1 MRRFDHLTGRT
12 SLLLAF
18 ALTFTS
24 MIAGCGDDDVVSS
37 GGVTLQIG
45 AASTVAGTNI
55 ICVPFT
61 ANGPAN
67 GSFSALLQFA
77 LAAAPGSFV
86 TAAEITGA
94 TPGASGLVSNS
105 TGTLNANGTFNGT
118 FYWDV
123 PADLGP
129 FGGASGFL
137 QLLAGSGGA
146 ASGNTAFSYA
156 PVLPSVAPG
165 AGSSTPGGVS
175 GAAGG
180 GSGRAAHD
188 DISPA
193 GTNVVLAGG
202 RNSAGANNAFTSVD
216 RFNVNLGTLQ
226 YTSSSFSMGAGRTDH
241 ASSFFLDPTTN
252 ALKLLVTGGAAHSAA
267 ATAAQNTAN
276 VYTFTPTEAVAFTA
290 NTMSVARRGHTATW
304 APRNKVYV
312 IGGESSSG
320 VGTNTIEAFDPV
332 SNQFS
337 TIGVTLASPRRGHT
351 ATLLPNGKILIA
363 GGFNPAATMTALP
376 AELFDTNTETMI
388 AFTSTTLA
396 TVNMVDHTATRLA
409 NGWVLL
415 AGGRQVTNPVS
426 YLSFATVFL
435 PETGACG
442 DFTPTCASMASAR
455 ALHSAVLLG
464 DGTVLLTGGDT
475 APSTTT
481 SGVELFLPALCAFS
495 PVTALSTPR
504 AEHSATAVANGTV
517 VVVAGRNG
525 ASFLDSIETYPA
537 NNAVPVVTAAS
548 AFDQTTGNALINVT
562 ATDADGDGGYA
573 ILRVRLSGSSG
584 PFALVEINQGD
595 AGANGRLNAGL
606 SSYLWRYTTQGFTV
620 GQTVEIQIIP
630 VGAVLGAPFTITTV
644 LGAVI

>member
-1 MRRFDHLTGRT
+1 MRRLDHSTGRT

-24 MIAGCGDDDVVSS
+24 MVAGCGDDDVVSS

-45 AASTVAGTNI
+45 AASAIAGTNI

-61 ANGPAN
+61 ATGPAN
-67 GSFSALLQFA
+67 GSFSALLQYA
-77 LAAAPGSFV
+77 LAVAPGSFV

-94 TPGASGLVSNS
+94 TPGSSGLTSNS
-105 TGTLNANGTFNGT
+105 TGNLGPNGTFAGT

-146 ASGNTAFSYA
+146 ALGNTAFSYA
-156 PVLPSVAPG
+156 PVLPAVVPG
-165 AGSSTPGGVS
+165 AGSSTPGG
-175 GAAGG
+175 GPGAAAGG
-180 GSGRAAHD
+180 NGRASHD
-188 DISPA
+188 DMTPA
-193 GTNVVLAGG
+193 GTNVVIAGG
-202 RNSAGANNAFTSVD
+202 RNSAGALNAFTTVD
-216 RFNVNLGTLQ
+216 RFNVDLGTLQ
-226 YTSSSFSMGAGRTDH
+226 YSSTSFPMGAGRTDH
-241 ASSFFLDPTTN
+241 ASSFFLDPASN

-290 NTMSVARRGHTATW
+290 NTMAVARRGHTATW

-312 IGGESSSG
+312 IGGETAPG
-320 VGTNTIEAFDPV
+320 TGTNTIEAYDPV
-332 SNQFS
+332 SDQFS
-337 TIGVTLASPRRGHT
+337 TVGVTLASARRGHT

-363 GGFNPAATMTALP
+363 GGFDPAAPTTALA

-388 AFTSTTLA
+388 AFTSTILA
-396 TVNMVDHTATRLA
+396 AVDMVDHTATRLA

-464 DGTVLLTGGDT
+464 DGTVLLAGGDT

-481 SGVELFLPALCAFS
+481 SAVELFLPALCAFS

-517 VVVAGRNG
+517 VVIAGRNG
-525 ASFLDSIETYPA
+525 ASFLDTVETYPA

-548 AFDQTTGNALINVT
+548 VSNSAGHALISVT

-573 ILRVRLSGSSG
+573 ILRARLAGSMG
-584 PFALVEINQGD
+584 PFALAEIAQGD
-595 AGANGRLNAGL
+595 AGANGRLNVGG
-606 SSYLWRYTTQGFTV
+606 STYLWRFNTQGFTS
-620 GQTVEIQIIP
+620 GQSVEIQVIP
-630 VGAVLGAPFTITTV
+630 VGAVLGAPFTITAT
-644 LGAVI
+644 LP